1 MAGME
6 ASLLKLKTTIKKA
19 LIASDMDS
27 RKLAGVNSFLQAPF
41 TGTYSAQSG
50 EVVGISKDMRDTFKR
65 NLNQARI
72 KEAEAQEAH
81 EKFLKAMSAALKAM
95 ETAFEAK
102 QGDLA
107 SNDASLGKKKE
118 KLAASVKSKADAEEF

>member
-1 MAGME
+1 MAKAAQGHTQYMAGMA

-50 EVVGISKDMRDTFKR
+50 EVVGILKNMRDTFTR
-65 NLNQARI
+65 NRNQARL
-72 KEAEAQEAH
+72 KEAASQEAH
-81 EKFLKAMSAALKAM
+81 DKFLKAMGDSLEELEKAYD
-95 ETAFEAK
+95 AK
-102 QGDLA
+102 Q
-107 SNDASLGKKKE
+107 
-118 KLAASVKSKADAEEF
+118 

>member
-1 MAGME
+1 MGAGME

-19 LIASDMDS
+19 LIASDTDS

-50 EVVGISKDMRDTFKR
+50 EVVGILKDMRDTFQR
-65 NLNQARI
+65 NLNQARL
-72 KEAEAQEAH
+72 KEAAAVEAH
-81 EKFLKAMSAALKAM
+81 EKYLEAMGDALEAM
-95 ETAFEAK
+95 EKSYQSK

-107 SNDASLGKKKE
+107 AND
-118 KLAASVKSKADAEEF
+118 